1 MDTQA
6 GLSVAAILNPGTGR
20 QETILS
26 ILLKWI
32 TIIVFLLID
41 GHHLVLSAL
50 VQSFD
55 VVPIGSAPNIS
66 RASLQIV
73 ELGTYLFLLAVKIS
87 APILL
92 VVFMVDYG
100 MGILNK
106 IAEQVNVFQLGF
118 QVKPYVSLIV
128 FLAALPVLIPVI
140 ESVLDRI
147 AEEIVLLLKALQ
159 G

>member
-1 MDTQA
+1 MIITHQQVLLYFLIFA
-6 GLSVAAILNPGTGR
+6 RFLGL
-20 QETILS
+20 
-26 ILLKWI
+26 
-32 TIIVFLLID
+32 
-41 GHHLVLSAL
+41 
-50 VQSFD
+50 
-55 VVPIGSAPNIS
+55 IS
-66 RASLQIV
+66 L
-73 ELGTYLFLLAVKIS
+73 
-87 APILL
+87 APIFSRKEFFSLAK
-92 VVFMVDYG
+92 FT
-100 MGILNK
+100 LNK